1 MCIMEYRDE
10 LLEIVENYMNNQ
22 NTNERPFRNLF
33 STYNREHNDRR
44 TTHAER
50 LQRTLLETIIQY
62 NSNISRYQDNMESLI
77 NIFQRLVSQNGLE
90 QRQQRQQTP
99 QTPQTPRRQ
108 QRQQRVYRQQTP
120 PTFYYSWAP
129 SVSQNM
135 FENVIVSPTQ
145 EEIEGSTTTIVYN
158 PENPPINTTCPI
170 TLDNFV
176 EGENVITIRHCGHTF
191 RASAFNNWFRTNV
204 RCPVCRYDIRE
215 YRGSQE
221 PPTVD
226 GSMNGIEGTTNTGT
240 QNITNLL
247 QRFITDSLATTMREE
262 INGGNSNDNATFLF
276 DFNFPSSRID
286 PSGVPI

>member
-1 MCIMEYRDE
+1 MYIMEYRDE

-44 TTHAER
+44 NTDVER
-50 LQRTLLETIIQY
+50 LQRTLLETIIRY

-77 NIFQRLVSQNGLE
+77 NIFQRLVSQNGLQQRPQRPQRP
-90 QRQQRQQTP
+90 QRQQRP
-99 QTPQTPRRQ
+99 
-108 QRQQRVYRQQTP
+108 QRVYRQQTP

-129 SVSQNM
+129 SVSENM

-215 YRGSQE
+215 YSGRSQE

-226 GSMNGIEGTTNTGT
+226 NSMNGIEGTTNTRETGT

-247 QRFITDSLATTMREE
+247 QRFITDSLVTTMRED
-262 INGGNSNDNATFLF
+262 INGGNSNENATFLF
-276 DFNFPSSRID
+276 DFNFPSSD
-286 PSGVPI
+286 LSGVPM